1 MMTKIE
7 TILEAKD
14 ALTVLSQKELS
25 IATSYK
31 VAKLIKAVNV
41 ELETFNS
48 QRIKLLQD
56 IGSSLSENGEQ
67 YIIPT
72 DKRAEF
78 AEKFAQLLAVE
89 VEMPD
94 KIAISGE
101 KVSVSPD
108 VLIALDPFIEV

>member
-7 TILEAKD
+7 TIIEAKD

-31 VAKLIKAVNV
+31 VAKLIKAVSA
-41 ELETFNS
+41 ELETFNT

-56 IGSSLSENGEQ
+56 IGCTLSENGEQ

-72 DKRAEF
+72 DKRTEF
-78 AEKFAQLLAVE
+78 AEKYSQLLAVE

-94 KIAISGE
+94 KIAINGE
-101 KVSVSPD
+101 NVSLSPGA
-108 VLIALDPFIEV
+108 LIALEPFIEV

>member
-14 ALTVLSQKELS
+14 ALAVLSQKELS

-31 VAKLIKAVNV
+31 VAKLIKAVNA
-41 ELETFNS
+41 ELETFNA

-78 AEKFAQLLAVE
+78 AEKFSQLLAVE

-94 KIAISGE
+94 KITISGE
-101 KVSVSPD
+101 SVSLSPD
-108 VLIALDPFIEV
+108 ALIALEPFIEV